1 MEHNEKRAVVIIL
14 RKLGNIDKMFCP
26 AVAMQQNIKF
36 GAGFLLY
43 PSTGNVDG
51 TCTVSETVTNYM
63 AQCMAKLVPIWKID
77 IYITG
82 PYRNIECMEYG

>member
-1 MEHNEKRAVVIIL
+1 M
-14 RKLGNIDKMFCP
+14 DKSMGKSWLISIC
-26 AVAMQQNIKF
+26 VEN
-36 GAGFLLY
+36 LW
-43 PSTGNVDG
+43 NVDG

-63 AQCMAKLVPIWKID
+63 AQCMAKLVPIWKIN

>member
-51 TCTVSETVTNYM
+51 TCTKCVMQLETQFV
-63 AQCMAKLVPIWKID
+63 I
-77 IYITG
+77 
-82 PYRNIECMEYG
+82 NISMSSQFNVFSTPTV